1 MASQPPEIS
10 SVGVT
15 SSPPAGIFD
24 SVIGS
29 SVNPHTRAGDIL
41 GRTAAAAGTQSVD
54 ELTPPGTAK
63 GILGFES
70 MLEKTDLSKVIEEHS
85 SRLITSS
92 SRMTKLSGVIM
103 REKCRPQ
110 VFPSFLSAL
119 NSGGR
124 PRFGVV
130 KVAGS
135 DRRLKIIK
143 FEFGSDETPAVEMKP
158 DHQEED
164 ISDDVNNKEE
174 ITTGDHHHHHHE
186 KNQTKLC
193 YGMCMES
200 LGSESF
206 SEKMDLMCKIINESS
221 RLISGAMKTCGVT
234 RDNMSSNPK
243 GAFPPTLYTVDSR
256 RSPIPS
262 SKKAVGRDGVSNA
275 EMIGYRQDDC
285 GNDASDNGDDR
296 QEEVGN
302 NNGESNEKE
311 MLGDHQDDDD
321 NQTDE
326 MTGDHWKNSKK
337 KNKNNYKKKKK
348 KKKNKNNRKKT

>member
-1 MASQPPEIS
+1 MTVTSQPMASQPPEIS
-10 SVGVT
+10 SVSVT
-15 SSPPAGIFD
+15 SSPPAGIFY

-70 MLEKTDLSKVIEEHS
+70 TLEKMDLSKVIEEHS

-92 SRMTKLSGVIM
+92 SRMKKLCGVIM

-110 VFPSFLSAL
+110 VFPPFLSAL

-135 DRRLKIIK
+135 DGRLKIIK

-206 SEKMDLMCKIINESS
+206 SEKMDLI
-221 RLISGAMKTCGVT
+221 
-234 RDNMSSNPK
+234 
-243 GAFPPTLYTVDSR
+243 
-256 RSPIPS
+256 
-262 SKKAVGRDGVSNA
+262 
-275 EMIGYRQDDC
+275 
-285 GNDASDNGDDR
+285 DNGDDR
-296 QEEVGN
+296 QEEVGD

-348 KKKNKNNRKKT
+348 SNRKKT